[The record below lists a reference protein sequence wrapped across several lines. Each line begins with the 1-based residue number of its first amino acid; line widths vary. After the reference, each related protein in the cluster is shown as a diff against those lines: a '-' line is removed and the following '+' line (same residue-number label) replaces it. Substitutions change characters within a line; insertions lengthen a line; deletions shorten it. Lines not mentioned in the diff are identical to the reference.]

1 MDKKIYWN
9 IIHILKLILHEHEEY
24 LNTIAYLFIPEP
36 YTNLGMYLRTI

>member
-9 IIHILKLILHEHEEY
+9 IILILELTLLEHEEY